1 VISAMSAGQRVELEV
16 LRDGERR
23 TIEIELGDRPDN
35 SG

>member
-1 VISAMSAGQRVELEV
+1 MSAGEDVELEL

-23 TIEIELGDRPDN
+23 TIEIELGERPDE